1 SQSQATAHY
10 KGGKHAKRLKALEIS
25 KAKQAGD
32 TADQAEREP
41 AKGVL
46 TSVWGHVTV
55 RLAGTQNVRES
66 EDVFTIAVKKA
77 SDLNARL
84 PVRGAHSRTRAL
96 QRGECPS
103 PVTRDEKAKAA
114 LFCSLCKVALNSQS
128 QMEAHNNGSMHKT
141 LLEAQSGGGSI
152 KAYPRPGSR
161 GAGAGTADPSGL
173 QNKVFHCELC
183 DVRVNSETQLKQ

>member
-41 AKGVL
+41 ESARSSPVTK
-46 TSVWGHVTV
+46 TSQRTTPLSGHNV
-55 RLAGTQNVRES
+55 GTRTSTLQ
-66 EDVFTIAVKKA
+66 KA

-103 PVTRDEKAKAA
+103 PVTREGDEKAKAA